1 MTSPAIAYYRVSTT
15 KQGQSGLGLEA
26 QEASVTAYAGAL
38 GLTIVQTFTEVE
50 TGTRK
55 RHRPELEAALDAAR
69 RQGAVLLIAKLDRLA
84 RNVAFIANLMDSGVQ
99 FTAVDMPNAD
109 RMTLQ
114 MFAVVAEREAG
125 LISERTKAALAA
137 RKARGLTVGNIANM
151 SAEAR
156 AAGPAAQREAAKIA
170 TRQAAAF
177 AQALRKQG
185 DTLDSI
191 AHQLNTAGFLTR
203 RGGVWSATQVKR
215 ILERSSFG

>member
-1 MTSPAIAYYRVSTT
+1 MTLAPIQLAIAYYRVSTT

-26 QEASVTAYAGAL
+26 QEASVTTYAGAL
-38 GLTIVQTFTEVE
+38 GLTITQTFTEVE

-55 RHRPELEAALDAAR
+55 RHRPQLEAALDAAR

-84 RNVAFIANLMDSGVQ
+84 RNVAFIANLMESGVQ

-114 MFAVVAEREAG
+114 MFAAVAEREAG

-137 RKARGLTVGNIANM
+137 RKARGLTVGNISNM

-156 AAGPAAQREAAKIA
+156 AAGPAAQQEAARIA
-170 TRQAAAF
+170 TRQSAAF

-191 AHQLNTAGFLTR
+191 AHQLNSAGFLTR
-203 RGGVWSATQVKR
+203 RGGLWSATQVKR
-215 ILERSSFG
+215 VLER